1 MQNSD
6 DLKSLYQEQSDDETT
21 KKNDKVKPGFWDK
34 WKPSRTGLFI
44 ITLFA
49 IGFMVIVTIL
59 NYTGPI
65 SPDDLSD
72 SCDADAIEP
81 SEEGKRS
88 DEAAQAIKLCP
99 APRIVELALAIQTT
113 SPGKALALLEV
124 AVQRNYGPAARLIG
138 EMYDPRFWNEKT
150 SPFKQPNARNA
161 MKWYN
166 KAIALNDATAHELLQ
181 QLQSKPGP

>member
-6 DLKSLYQEQSDDETT
+6 DFKSRYRAQSDDETT
-21 KKNDKVKPGFWDK
+21 KENVKAKSKNKDK
-34 WKPSRTGLFI
+34 WKPSRLRLFSFI
-44 ITLFA
+44 LFA
-49 IGFMVIVTIL
+49 IGFMVIVPVL
-59 NYTGPI
+59 YYTGSI
-65 SPDDLSD
+65 NLDDLSD

-81 SEEGKRS
+81 SEEGKFS
-88 DEAAQAIKLCP
+88 DEAAQAIKPCP

-166 KAIALNDATAHELLQ
+166 KAIALNDATAQERLQ
-181 QLQSKPGP
+181 QSQSERIP